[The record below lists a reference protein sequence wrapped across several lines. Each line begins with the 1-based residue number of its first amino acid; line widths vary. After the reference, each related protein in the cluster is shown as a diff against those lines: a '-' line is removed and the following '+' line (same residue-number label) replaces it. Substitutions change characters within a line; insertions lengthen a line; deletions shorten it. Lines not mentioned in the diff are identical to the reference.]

1 MLDRGSKGCM
11 TATIQLAYSS
21 VWVFTEVNRKPL
33 RPALVDN
40 NFPSLQLTAA
50 SKCYQWLQGCI

>member
-21 VWVFTEVNRKPL
+21 VWVFTEENRKPL

-40 NFPSLQLTAA
+40 NFASLQLTAA
-50 SKCYQWLQGCI
+50 SKCYQ